1 MHVAASHLDTA
12 RNIKVQRRDSVDR
25 IALDNCVLTWT
36 MIRQTTISVGG
47 QPSEDRTYTIDVT
60 IAMKDLIA
68 SGLTVEPDTL
78 FADEPAYQVRV
89 PVRQTLEAEATSSIS
104 MDHDN
109 PVSIAFATLPVG
121 TAEDGRRIATAI
133 RHAAGLCKVPS
144 GPF

>member
-1 MHVAASHLDTA
+1 MTKATRGRIPGLALFLACLTTNAYAAQQAGPTMDETRAWLASEGRDLMHVAASHLDTA

-60 IAMKDLIA
+60 IAMKGLIA

-78 FADEPAYQVRV
+78 FAD
-89 PVRQTLEAEATSSIS
+89 
-104 MDHDN
+104 
-109 PVSIAFATLPVG
+109 
-121 TAEDGRRIATAI
+121 
-133 RHAAGLCKVPS
+133 
-144 GPF
+144 